1 MKITFIRDCPP
12 LPQCGNTQRHDGE
25 KVDFRPGHAQYL
37 IDAGYC
43 RDGWAPFKQVVDE
56 VVTQVVDEV
65 VSEETLYAVLS
76 LKALKEL
83 AKANGI
89 KGYSRMKR
97 GTLIKRLADGTK

>member
-12 LPQCGNTQRHDGE
+12 LPQSGNTQRHKGE
-25 KVDFRPGHAQYL
+25 QADFRPGHASFL

-43 RDGWAPFKQVVDE
+43 REGWPPFKQVVDE
-56 VVTQVVDEV
+56 VVDEV

>member
-25 KVDFRPGHAQYL
+25 EADLRPGHANAL

-43 RDGWAPFKQVVDE
+43 RVGWGQALIADE
-56 VVTQVVDEV
+56 PEDTIQ
-65 VSEETLYAVLS
+65 EETLYAVLS

-97 GTLIKRLADGTK
+97 ETLIARLADGTE